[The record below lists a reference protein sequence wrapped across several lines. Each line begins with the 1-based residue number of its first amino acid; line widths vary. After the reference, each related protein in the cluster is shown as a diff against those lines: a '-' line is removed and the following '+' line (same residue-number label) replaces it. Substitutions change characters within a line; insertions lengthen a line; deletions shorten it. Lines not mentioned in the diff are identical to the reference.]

1 MGSKSTPIK
10 LKNGGGY
17 IMDSKLIENMNLEE
31 DVSVLVSNLKNIEG
45 EYKKILNKYSEDFSE
60 QDKKQQDIL
69 HYLEF
74 NNLNSVAAYR
84 LMKELKEVRLKR
96 RTAEDTVNLLNNIA
110 LQLKFNSKSMDTDK
124 ILKDR
129 KKQLDNRKYKMRC
142 YTERQLKNIAN
153 LPIYKGGEENV

>member
-1 MGSKSTPIK
+1 
-10 LKNGGGY
+10 
-17 IMDSKLIENMNLEE
+17 MDSKLIENMNLEE

-45 EYKKILNKYSEDFSE
+45 EYKKILNK
-60 QDKKQQDIL
+60 
-69 HYLEF
+69 YLEF

-153 LPIYKGGEENV
+153 LPVYKGGEENV

>member
-1 MGSKSTPIK
+1 
-10 LKNGGGY
+10 
-17 IMDSKLIENMNLEE
+17 MDSKLIENMNLEE

-96 RTAEDTVNLLNNIA
+96 RIAEDTVNLLNNIA

-129 KKQLDNRKYKMRC
+129 KKQLDNRKYKMRI
-142 YTERQLKNIAN
+142 YTEKQLKNIAN
-153 LPIYKGGEENV
+153 LPVYKGGEENV